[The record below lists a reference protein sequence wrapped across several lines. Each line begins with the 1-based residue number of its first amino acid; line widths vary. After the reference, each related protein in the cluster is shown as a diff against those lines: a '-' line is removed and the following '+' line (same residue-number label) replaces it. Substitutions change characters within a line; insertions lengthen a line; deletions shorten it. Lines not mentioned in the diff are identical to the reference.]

1 MREISPRELLTPL
14 RLDYMVKH
22 RFFRH
27 LISGDD
33 PDAERVYR
41 WHIQKRTNGNEPINS
56 EKNTVDD
63 YVEDCRYLLH
73 SLRTNGFLPRFGLSY
88 RPTLLLVKGGAHRV
102 AASLALGI
110 DVMAE
115 AVSVEGGA
123 TWDYGWFARK
133 GMERSDLDRLMDDW
147 RKFESSD

>member
-1 MREISPRELLTPL
+1 MPC
-14 RLDYMVKH
+14 Y
-22 RFFRH
+22 
-27 LISGDD
+27 
-33 PDAERVYR
+33 
-41 WHIQKRTNGNEPINS
+41 
-56 EKNTVDD
+56 
-63 YVEDCRYLLH
+63 
-73 SLRTNGFLPRFGLSY
+73 GLSY

-110 DVMAE
+110 DVIAE
-115 AVSVEGGA
+115 PVQFVGGA